1 VQPNVVYEPR
11 PFDLRGLRGIS
22 NQTIA
27 MHLALY
33 QGYVKATNDL
43 TERIAS
49 LVHKD
54 GIERNE
60 APEYSELKRR
70 LGFEYNGMILH
81 ELYFENLIAGGAGD
95 LEPRSAFAKSAEV
108 SFGSVDRWRSDFIGV
123 SGMRGVGWAICYQ
136 NPANR
141 RLSNHW
147 VSLHDVGN
155 VAGFRPILVMD
166 IWEHA
171 YLLDYAPSQR
181 ARYLDAFFENMNWP
195 VVTRRLSD

>member
-1 VQPNVVYEPR
+1 MQPNVIYKPR
-11 PFDLRGLRGIS
+11 QFDLAGLHGIS
-22 NQTIA
+22 NQTLE
-27 MHLALY
+27 MHLKLY

-43 TERIAS
+43 TERIES
-49 LVHKD
+49 LIRAD

-81 ELYFENLIAGGAGD
+81 ELYFENLIRGGAGA
-95 LEPRSAFAKSAEV
+95 LEPRSMFGKAAEA
-108 SFGSVDRWRSDFIGV
+108 SFGSVDRWHTDFVGV
-123 SGMRGVGWAICYQ
+123 SGMRGVGWAVCYQ

-171 YLLDYAPSQR
+171 YLLDYAPTER
-181 ARYLDAFFENMNWP
+181 ARYVEAFFANVNWP
-195 VVTRRLSD
+195 LVAQRLTS